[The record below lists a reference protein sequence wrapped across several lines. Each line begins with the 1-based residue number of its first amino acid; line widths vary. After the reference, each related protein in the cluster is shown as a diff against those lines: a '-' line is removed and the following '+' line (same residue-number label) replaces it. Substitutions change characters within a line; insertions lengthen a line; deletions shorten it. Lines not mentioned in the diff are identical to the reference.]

1 VIERVVVTGAAGGV
15 GAACVRAFHE
25 LGAEV
30 VGVDITKTSTADDH
44 MVLDLGD
51 PDCGQ
56 LLADHVGDRPVDILV
71 NNAAVGHARLAVE
84 TDIEEFDRIIAINL
98 RAPFLLAVALL
109 PTLRDRSGS
118 VVNVSSVHAVA
129 TSSPV
134 SVYAA
139 SKGGL
144 VALTR
149 ALALEW
155 APEVRVNCVLP
166 GGVDTE
172 MLADGLSR
180 ANASL
185 EEFAL
190 KQPLMRVG
198 QPVEIAEA
206 IVFLATNRFTTG
218 ASLVVDGGASAR
230 LSTE

>member
-1 VIERVVVTGAAGGV
+1 MIERVVVTGAAGGV
-15 GAACVRAFHE
+15 GGACVQAFHE

-30 VGVDITKTSTADDH
+30 IGVDIASTSTAADH
-44 MVLDLGD
+44 LVLDLGD

-56 LLADHVGDRPVDILV
+56 RLADHLGDRSVDVLI
-71 NNAAVGHARLAVE
+71 NNAAVGHARSAAETAV
-84 TDIEEFDRIIAINL
+84 EEFDRVLAVNL

-144 VALTR
+144 VSLSR

-166 GGVDTE
+166 GAVDTE
-172 MLADGLSR
+172 MLTDGLSR
-180 ANASL
+180 ANATI
-185 EEFAL
+185 EDFAL
-190 KQPLMRVG
+190 KQPMMRVG
-198 QPVEIAEA
+198 QPDEIAEA
-206 IVFLATNRFTTG
+206 VVFLATNRFTTG
-218 ASLVVDGGASAR
+218 ASLVVDGGASVR